1 MENDRSL
8 RRLTSL
14 EHSASTARVLNLICT
29 HRNNAGSTEI
39 AQAPFFKNRM
49 LDRTIILKHRL
60 RPHEYAAMSS
70 PKPTATKILIPID
83 TSDLRA
89 GAHSFFVGQKNFD
102 QLIVEVFGDDLKP
115 GSRDRRVLEL
125 VDGLPSLDPFLL
137 RECLRSND
145 LEPAR
150 AYFNISDADIARMH
164 EFVRQEVMALVSLS
178 SGDAQGTYG
187 HSSRLVDKLLS
198 NAPDSGFEPLKET
211 LKLTDQEY
219 MDGVFS
225 WRGFLYYKWVLRDL
239 EDPLKRV
246 VDEILKIQPRGPK
259 NPEASRYIPEARTRL
274 EAAIAEASAS
284 VGAMLDVYNKAYAS
298 LTEDGKPNA
307 FRDFLLTAPGMF
319 SSLGEQLGAIQHT
332 ISFWRYRFP
341 EAQARLVAPDELMDV
356 FLDFE
361 DSFVFS
367 QREEPRVRTA

>member
-1 MENDRSL
+1 MDNDRTL

-14 EHSASTARVLNLICT
+14 EQSASTARVLNLVGT
-29 HRNNAGSTEI
+29 HRKNAGSTEI

-60 RPHEYAAMSS
+60 RPHEQVAMSS
-70 PKPTATKILIPID
+70 PKPTVTKVLIPID

-125 VDGLPSLDPFLL
+125 LDGLPSLDPFLL
-137 RECLRSND
+137 RECLRRND
-145 LEPAR
+145 FEPAR

-178 SGDAQGTYG
+178 SGDAQGAYS
-187 HSSRLVDKLLS
+187 HSSRLVEKLLS
-198 NAPDSGFEPLKET
+198 NAPDSGFEPLKDT

-219 MDGVFS
+219 SDGVFS
-225 WRGFLYYKWVLRDL
+225 WRGFLYYKWVLRDM
-239 EDPLKRV
+239 EGPVKRV

-259 NPEASRYIPEARTRL
+259 NPEASGYIAEARARL
-274 EAAIAEASAS
+274 KAAIAEASAS
-284 VGAMLDVYNKAYAS
+284 VGTMLDVYNKAYAA
-298 LTEDGKPNA
+298 LTEEGKPNA

-319 SSLGEQLGAIQHT
+319 ANLGEKLGALQHT

-341 EAQARLVAPDELMDV
+341 EGQARLVTPDELMDL

-361 DSFVFS
+361 DSYAFS
-367 QREEPRVRTA
+367 